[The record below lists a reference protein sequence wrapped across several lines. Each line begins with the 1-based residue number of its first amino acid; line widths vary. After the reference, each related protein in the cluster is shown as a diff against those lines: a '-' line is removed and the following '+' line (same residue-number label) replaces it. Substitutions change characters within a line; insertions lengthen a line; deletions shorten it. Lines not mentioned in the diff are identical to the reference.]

1 MNGVRRTLNLVSGSF
16 VVAAAILVTVVTSID
31 LGEPES
37 PDLADGAAL
46 ATTVFGLIGLLVALL
61 WYSRAGE
68 SRPSPARVQMGFIIR
83 VSIAELGLLIGLVAL
98 FMTGSTTPAWIGF
111 FLFLAS
117 LLMLW
122 LGLRRIPE

>member
-1 MNGVRRTLNLVSGSF
+1 M
-16 VVAAAILVTVVTSID
+16 TSLD

-46 ATTVFGLIGLLVALL
+46 AATVFGVLGLLVALL

-68 SRPSPARVQMGFIIR
+68 TQPSPAKVQMGFIIR
-83 VSIAELGLLIGLVAL
+83 IAIAELGLFIGIVAL
-98 FMTGSTTPAWIGF
+98 VMTGSTTPTVIGF
-111 FLFLAS
+111 WLFLAS